1 MIDQCSKDAAVA
13 GITGAYALEMSQGTS
28 LVEYKDV
35 DSDDAAARVTGFL
48 SYPGPNM
55 LFYSVLRRELA
66 ERILVFMKAMPV
78 FLSFHDQVLCLLYLL
93 NGKFVRLPRLFYVYD
108 FGVWEVTESAQKRDA
123 DFYKA
128 AGLDL
133 ATNKLHWFLCG
144 FEGAVLARNSDMF
157 PDYPLA
163 QRQVIAD
170 RWFSEM
176 FMRFKGHARLTFGS
190 RFTGEADKLCE
201 KLLTSTGQMS
211 FQNMLTEICSLIA
224 LFSRDNAQRYYDFWD
239 ATINRRKAAQR
250 PTSVPAEHSAA

>member
-1 MIDQCSKDAAVA
+1 MA
-13 GITGAYALEMSQGTS
+13 G
-28 LVEYKDV
+28 
-35 DSDDAAARVTGFL
+35 
-48 SYPGPNM
+48 
-55 LFYSVLRRELA
+55 
-66 ERILVFMKAMPV
+66 
-78 FLSFHDQVLCLLYLL
+78 

-108 FGVWEVTESAQKRDA
+108 VGIWEVTESAQKRDA

-144 FEGAVLARNSDMF
+144 FEGAVLARNSDIF
-157 PDYPLA
+157 PDYPIA

-201 KLLTSTGQMS
+201 KLLTSTGQLS

-224 LFSRDNAQRYYDFWD
+224 LFSKDNAQRYYDFWD
-239 ATINRRKAAQR
+239 ATINRRKAAPR